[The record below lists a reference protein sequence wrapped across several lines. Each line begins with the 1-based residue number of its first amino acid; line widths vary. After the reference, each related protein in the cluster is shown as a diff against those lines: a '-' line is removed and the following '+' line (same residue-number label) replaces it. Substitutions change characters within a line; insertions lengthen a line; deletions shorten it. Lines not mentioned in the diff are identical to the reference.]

1 MAEAFACGTPVIGF
15 ARGSV
20 PEVVR
25 DGVNGFV
32 VASRSEAVEA
42 VSRLSRIDRA
52 AVRHDCE
59 QRFSCDAV
67 VEAYATLYAEA
78 VA

>member
-1 MAEAFACGTPVIGF
+1 
-15 ARGSV
+15 
-20 PEVVR
+20 
-25 DGVNGFV
+25 V
-32 VASRSEAVEA
+32 VASPTEAADA

-67 VEAYATLYAEA
+67 VDTYARLYAEA